1 MALKVVAAG
10 VGTSPG
16 TPVSDEMNEMAKN
29 THETTVKMLPM
40 LCTFAADGLM
50 RLPPVRG
57 RRPDTSDMMGET
69 AYTVSWLAQTL
80 KANVHPAHSQSR
92 DRTSR
97 GLASKCSVWGYITVQ
112 GPGGRGWRASAATS
126 AIFWAKTTFSASVRR
141 PRLFLSCI
149 ARIMDCRSCAACRR
163 AALSGG
169 RLVGAGVRDLEGS
182 DAVSYTHLTLP
193 TKA

>member
-1 MALKVVAAG
+1 MKGERSVLLRPGVLETAFGSDASISGMAVDAGQTLSNVFQTGNGSCAIWPGYENGLQCPDIPLALKVVAAG

-69 AYTVSWLAQTL
+69 ACTASWLAQ
-80 KANVHPAHSQSR
+80 P
-92 DRTSR
+92 
-97 GLASKCSVWGYITVQ
+97 
-112 GPGGRGWRASAATS
+112 
-126 AIFWAKTTFSASVRR
+126 
-141 PRLFLSCI
+141 
-149 ARIMDCRSCAACRR
+149 
-163 AALSGG
+163 
-169 RLVGAGVRDLEGS
+169 
-182 DAVSYTHLTLP
+182 
-193 TKA
+193 